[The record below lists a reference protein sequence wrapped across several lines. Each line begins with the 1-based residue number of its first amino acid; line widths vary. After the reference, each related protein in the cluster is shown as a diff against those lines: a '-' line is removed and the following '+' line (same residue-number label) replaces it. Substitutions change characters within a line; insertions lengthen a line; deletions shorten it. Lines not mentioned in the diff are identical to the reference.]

1 MLFSVAN
8 AADATEIVA
17 LGASNT
23 YGMGVERDEAYPARL
38 QRLLRAKGIQANV
51 ANAGVN
57 GSTTAQMLAR
67 LDAAAPAGTVLVILQ
82 PGTNDA
88 YFGVEDQTQGNIAA
102 MQARLGAKG
111 AKLIIVPNALLAA
124 IRSASP
130 SYDFGD
136 GVHLTADGY
145 AELAARLLPEVL
157 AAIGK

>member
-57 GSTTAQMLAR
+57 G
-67 LDAAAPAGTVLVILQ
+67 
-82 PGTNDA
+82 
-88 YFGVEDQTQGNIAA
+88 
-102 MQARLGAKG
+102 
-111 AKLIIVPNALLAA
+111 
-124 IRSASP
+124 
-130 SYDFGD
+130 
-136 GVHLTADGY
+136 
-145 AELAARLLPEVL
+145 
-157 AAIGK
+157 